1 MRRNVKNEGK
11 AAYDGFSLLLRSLAE
26 NEINSVGLYTFS
38 DLLNLRTL

>member
-1 MRRNVKNEGK
+1 MKVRLPMM
-11 AAYDGFSLLLRSLAE
+11 DFSPHLRSLAG